1 MLSSRL
7 GVFAYR
13 DFTIYFAGGLLSNTG
28 TWLQNVAAAVLMLD
42 LTGSPFMVGL
52 LGTASFLPIL
62 LFIVFAGVASDRF
75 DRQRI
80 VIVTHALAMLT
91 TAGLAAAALGGVLEP
106 WMLLAGAFLINTAYA
121 FAKPALTALLP
132 ALVPRE
138 AIAEA
143 TSINVLQFTIGQT
156 IGSLLAAA
164 VLVVSTAGVAF
175 AVNAATFIGP
185 IGSMLLIRPRPF
197 EPGRRA
203 PAGMGGMAGGFRFVR
218 ATPAL
223 LAALVAVAAAA
234 MASEATRTL
243 SPVLV
248 TQVLGADD
256 GGTGLMIA
264 GVSLGSAVS
273 ILAIPRLLRRMSIA
287 RIAFVGFVLQVA
299 GLGVQA
305 AAPALAAAIAG
316 AFVVGVGFSLSFT
329 QMTALLQIASPD
341 DLRGRVMSLHSLFFM
356 GSRPFAAIAIG
367 SIATAL
373 GGRLAIALFALLAP
387 IGLLA
392 VRQATAADE
401 SGATAAETGTEL
413 PAARQT
419 AAAPGQR

>member
-1 MLSSRL
+1 VPSSRF
-7 GVFAYR
+7 GIFAYR
-13 DFTIYFAGGLLSNTG
+13 DFTIYFAGGLLSNVG
-28 TWLQNVAAAVLMLD
+28 TWLQTVAAAVLMLN
-42 LTGSPFMVGL
+42 LTDSPFMVGL

-80 VIVTHALAMLT
+80 VIVTHVLAMVTTAALAV
-91 TAGLAAAALGGVLEP
+91 AALSGALEP
-106 WMLLAGAFLINTAYA
+106 WMLLVGAFLINTAYA

-138 AIAEA
+138 TIAEA

-175 AVNAATFIGP
+175 AINALTFVGP
-185 IGSMLLIRPRPF
+185 IGSMLLIHPRPF
-197 EPGRRA
+197 EGGRA
-203 PAGMGGMAGGFRFVR
+203 PIGMSGMAGGFKFVR

-223 LAALVAVAAAA
+223 LAALVAIAAAA

-248 TQVLGADD
+248 THVLGSDD

-264 GVSLGSAVS
+264 SVSLGAALS
-273 ILAIPRLLRRMSIA
+273 ILAIPRMLRTMSIT
-287 RIAFVGFVLQVA
+287 RIAFVGFVLQVI
-299 GLGVQA
+299 GLAVQA
-305 AAPALAAAIAG
+305 GAPALSVALVG
-316 AFVVGVGFSLSFT
+316 AFAVGVGFSFSFT

-341 DLRGRVMSLHSLFFM
+341 ELRGRVMSIHSLFFM
-356 GSRPFAAIAIG
+356 GSRPFAALAVG
-367 SIATAL
+367 SVATLL
-373 GGRLAIALFALLAP
+373 GGRLAILVFALLAP

-392 VRQATAADE
+392 VSRATGADE
-401 SGATAAETGTEL
+401 AAKETL
-413 PAARQT
+413 VPAE
-419 AAAPGQR
+419 